1 MFEVRMPV
9 QTYLLIKKK
18 HEHIKKNI
26 LKPDGLI
33 DK

>member
-1 MFEVRMPV
+1 MPV
-9 QTYLLIKKK
+9 QTYLLIKKNMS
-18 HEHIKKNI
+18 ILKKNI